1 MKSAKSEQVQ
11 VEWLIGEIR
20 DLDRMIAMHRAAEGG
35 FMADQYEAR
44 RLNYLKELIS
54 LLATSKYNSTK
65 LETFPLINALTRNN
79 FARRLKTTS
88 VVRREVDPFERTI
101 NFYRRKAGVAYKQTV
116 TAAKS
121 VREESPVYRT
131 KAVVQKKV
139 KK

>member
-1 MKSAKSEQVQ
+1 MKSAKSEHVQ

-20 DLDRMIAMHRAAEGG
+20 DLDRMIAMHRAAESS

-79 FARRLKTTS
+79 FARRIKKTS
-88 VVRREVDPFERTI
+88 AVRREVDPFERTI
-101 NFYRRKAGVAYKQTV
+101 DFYRRKAGVAYKQTV

-121 VREESPVYRT
+121 VREESPAYRT